1 MVLYQTDVSHFYFL
15 NPTLLQTNNI
25 YFMELIV
32 KLKDNIWDI
41 FDFSEYELDIIEYSH
56 TQSIPRYTQPK
67 VSQKDRYY
75 VKLYLRQSEFMK
87 IYKREEY
94 DMLSYL
100 GDMGG
105 LLDIIIFVGIGLS
118 SSIVARLF

>member
-1 MVLYQTDVSHFYFL
+1 
-15 NPTLLQTNNI
+15 
-25 YFMELIV
+25 MERLEQEEEKKAAAEAEEI
-32 KLKDNIWDI
+32 KINDASAAEDAGTRWKNKFI
-41 FDFSEYELDIIEYSH
+41 
-56 TQSIPRYTQPK
+56 
-67 VSQKDRYY
+67 
-75 VKLYLRQSEFMK
+75 K

>member
-1 MVLYQTDVSHFYFL
+1 MILYQTDVSHYYCL
-15 NPTLLQTNNI
+15 DPTHVQTDNI
-25 YFMELIV
+25 YLMESTVRI
-32 KLKDNIWDI
+32 KGNIWDI
-41 FDFSEYELDIIEYSH
+41 FEFTEYELEIIEYSK
-56 TQSIPRYTQPK
+56 TQRIPKYQVPSTAL
-67 VSQKDRYY
+67 KDRYY
-75 VKLYLRQSEFMK
+75 VQVYLRQSEFIK